1 MNLEIY
7 HIRGSAFH
15 FGRQGPGEV
24 ESNVTFPSDS
34 LFAAMVFC
42 ASQLYGSQAI
52 EEMLEPFR
60 VGKPPFLLS
69 SVFPRAGGVR
79 FYPKPFRL
87 GKIADPN
94 RHEES
99 LPPKKVKKIAFVS
112 ENIFKSLLNSGSLT
126 EEIKKGVLMQDGSVL
141 ISREEF
147 ATLSSDFRKEPSVPE
162 QRKKTGKA
170 DSEAFGERSL
180 IETKLIWQRIKRPR
194 VTVDRENSASTL
206 YFLDE
211 VRFAPHCGLWFG
223 VKRFEDSDESRDKF
237 DGILTELSCAGW
249 GGKRSIGLG
258 NYNYAPEP
266 PITLPDAETSAAVPW
281 VSLSR
286 YLPAVDEIP
295 ALSDSH
301 SAYALDRVGGW
312 LSPEGKAVER
322 RRNLNLIR
330 EGSVLAPGRKAVYG
344 SMADVQPDYQGNR
357 PVGHPVWRNGYALAV
372 GYPALAEKGTENDK
386 I

>member
-1 MNLEIY
+1 
-7 HIRGSAFH
+7 
-15 FGRQGPGEV
+15 
-24 ESNVTFPSDS
+24 
-34 LFAAMVFC
+34 
-42 ASQLYGSQAI
+42 
-52 EEMLEPFR
+52 
-60 VGKPPFLLS
+60 
-69 SVFPRAGGVR
+69 
-79 FYPKPFRL
+79 
-87 GKIADPN
+87 
-94 RHEES
+94 
-99 LPPKKVKKIAFVS
+99 VKKIAFVS
-112 ENIFKSLLNSGSLT
+112 ESIFESLLNGGSLAA
-126 EEIKKGVLMQDGSVL
+126 EIEKGVLMQEGSVL
-141 ISREEF
+141 ISREKF
-147 ATLSSDFRKEPSVPE
+147 AIFSSDFRKETSVPE

-170 DSEAFGERSL
+170 DSGAFGERSL

-194 VTVDRENSASTL
+194 VTIDRENSASTL

-211 VRFAPHCGLWFG
+211 VRFAPYCGLWFG
-223 VKRFEDSDESRDKF
+223 VKWLEDSDESRDKF